1 MKRVEELYTLRTALK
16 DELAFLPSDEKCGCV
31 DRISKSLKRV
41 LRVVNKL
48 IPPSEKYDS
57 YTIKRAIFKEFRDKT
72 YLCDEVSIQNQR
84 FDVLAIER
92 FSKNRRVI
100 GFEVKT
106 SVTDLKQDV
115 KYENYLNKCNVLY
128 FVVPSVLED
137 KALEKIQ
144 QSRNKKHIGLY
155 IIENGALH
163 CKKKAVSNKKVF
175 DIDKLIWKIVES
187 AYFRYIY

>member
-1 MKRVEELYTLRTALK
+1 MKRVEELYTLRTVLK

-57 YTIKRAIFKEFRDKT
+57 YTIKRAIFKEFRDKS
-72 YLCDEVSIQNQR
+72 YLCDEVSIKRQR
-84 FDVLAIER
+84 FDVLVVER
-92 FSKNRRVI
+92 FSKNNRII
-100 GFEVKT
+100 GFEIKT
-106 SVTDLKQDV
+106 SLSDLKQDV

-128 FVVPSVLED
+128 FVVPAVFEK
-137 KALEKIQ
+137 KALKKIQ
-144 QSRNKKHIGLY
+144 QSENKKHIGLY
-155 IIENGALH
+155 IIENGVLH
-163 CKKKAVSNKKVF
+163 CKKKAISNKKVF

-187 AYFRYIY
+187 AYFRYVY

>member
-16 DELAFLPSDEKCGCV
+16 DELAFLPSDEKCNCV

-57 YTIKRAIFKEFRDKT
+57 YTIKRAIFKEFRDKA
-72 YLCDEVSIQNQR
+72 YLCDEVSLGRQR

-92 FSKNRRVI
+92 FSKNNRVI
-100 GFEVKT
+100 GFEIKT
-106 SVTDLKQDV
+106 SSSDLKRDI
-115 KYENYLNKCNVLY
+115 KYEDYLNKCNVLY
-128 FVVPSVLED
+128 FVVPASLES

-144 QSRNKKHIGLY
+144 QSGNRKHIGLY
-155 IIENGALH
+155 IIENGVLR
-163 CKKKAVSNKKVF
+163 CKKKAVSNKKEF
-175 DIDKLIWKIVES
+175 DIDKLTWKIVET
-187 AYFRYIY
+187 AYFRYVY